1 MLFCFYT
8 CIIFLPGLLLI
19 SMASH
24 FTAFFTAL
32 PSPPLLFK
40 AASWL
45 SLAVRG
51 HMSLSLM
58 QLSPGLDPKGLSVW
72 AGFAPFPRP
81 GTKTCPRV
89 IYIPTLEYSVA
100 VKKAQNTWCEY
111 TDKDL
116 LLNGKRE
123 IQLRMY
129 GMSSFLRQNLLLYCL
144 KFFNKHV
151 LLPLCVC
158 IFKETGISYKH
169 YKDWWNGKYRL
180 KWRDSGREFA

>member
-1 MLFCFYT
+1 MLFCFCT
-8 CIIFLPGLLLI
+8 RIIFLPGLLLI

-45 SLAVRG
+45 SLAVQG
-51 HMSLSLM
+51 HMSLSLV
-58 QLSPGLDPKGLSVW
+58 QLSPGPYPKGLSVW
-72 AGFAPFPRP
+72 AGFAPFPRR

-89 IYIPTLEYSVA
+89 IYISTLEYSVA

-116 LLNGKRE
+116 LLNGKRK
-123 IQLRMY
+123 IQPRMY
-129 GMSSFLRQNLLLYCL
+129 GMISFLRQNLLLYCL
-144 KFFNKHV
+144 TCFNKHMYFYH
-151 LLPLCVC
+151 CVC
-158 IFKETGISYKH
+158 VFLRKPI
-169 YKDWWNGKYRL
+169 
-180 KWRDSGREFA
+180 